1 MIINQDLLEGYAPM
15 EGLNQETP
23 RILSIE
29 ELTDPSPFV
38 RIFGCFGDGSDPQ
51 FGIFLPP
58 KEQWKGRFIQ
68 KTHPF
73 ITLYAD
79 NFDLDSDDLAFF
91 FNYGGYT
98 ITVPKGTSSG
108 IVVQASA
115 AHVSRTI
122 AKNYYGYDEKI
133 YGYLFG
139 GSGGSMQTIG
149 ALELRIG
156 LVWDGAV
163 PFIIAEPASLGNY
176 DIRIFARA
184 VLEEKAPLIADAVR
198 PGGSGDPFAMLTA
211 LERDILN
218 EVTKL
223 GVPLEGWETYESLL
237 MLNENAELIDAINA
251 RGEVNE
257 TYTNAFWN
265 EAGYLEAYDPELRDL
280 FYNLRD
286 RGASE
291 GSLAKMVY
299 HRHKDPGPTFRTRDH
314 LRDLGG
320 DPIFAQTEGTHYAI
334 EAAVAVSGGAK
345 WNGNI
350 NYKTIAVVN
359 LKDVDA
365 FPSDG
370 HYYRER
376 VIESGREGD
385 FRIWLNENANHNK
398 ANAHIIPDLDIQL
411 INYYGILQQAIL
423 DLIAW
428 VEKGIEPPKST
439 SYNVVDSQLIVEDI
453 GAERGGIQPIVKLT
467 VNDAVS
473 TSITSG
479 GSVDLSAIIQVP
491 QGTGEIVSVEWD
503 FLGDGGF
510 IDTDFDLL
518 PDGSWAANAIFTYN
532 ETGTYLPQVRVASH
546 RDGDPATPFAR
557 IYNLGR
563 ARVIVE

>member
-1 MIINQDLLEGYAPM
+1 MIINQDLLEGYTPM
-15 EGLNQETP
+15 EGLNQDTP

-91 FNYGGYT
+91 FNNGGHT
-98 ITVPKGTSSG
+98 ITVPEGTIG
-108 IVVQASA
+108 HVAQASA

-122 AKNYYGYDEKI
+122 AKNYYGYNEKI

-149 ALELRIG
+149 ALESRTG

-163 PFIIAEPASLGNY
+163 PFIIAAPTSYGNY

-184 VLEEKAPLIADAVR
+184 VLEEKAPLIADALR

-211 LERDILN
+211 LESDILN
-218 EVTKL
+218 EVTEL
-223 GVPLEGWETYESLL
+223 GVPLEGWETYESLFQ
-237 MLNENAELIDAINA
+237 LNDNAELIDAINA

-291 GSLAKMVY
+291 GSLAKIVY
-299 HRHKDPGPTFRTRDH
+299 HRHKDPGPIFRTRDH
-314 LRDLGG
+314 LRDSNG

-334 EAAVAVSGGAK
+334 ETAVAVSGGAE

-365 FPSDG
+365 FPFDG
-370 HYYRER
+370 HYYKER
-376 VIESGREGD
+376 VIESEREGD
-385 FRIWLNENANHNK
+385 FRIWFNENANHVK
-398 ANAHIIPDLDIQL
+398 LNAHIIPDLDNLL
-411 INYYGILQQAIL
+411 INYDGIVQQAIL

-428 VEKGIEPPKST
+428 VENGVEPPKST
-439 SYNVVDSQLIVEDI
+439 SYNVVDSQLILENI
-453 GAERGGIQPIVKLT
+453 GAARGGIQPIVNLT
-467 VNDAVS
+467 VNGDES
-473 TSITSG
+473 TNVTSG
-479 GSVDLSAIIQVP
+479 GSVTFSASIQVP
-491 QGTGEIVSVEWD
+491 QGTGEIVSVQWD

-510 IDTDFDLL
+510 VNANFDAL
-518 PDGSWAANAIFTYN
+518 PDGTWAANAIYTYN
-532 ETGTYLPQVRVASH
+532 NEGIFIPQVRVASQ
-546 RDGDPATPFAR
+546 RDGDPDTPFAKA
-557 IYNLGR
+557 YNLGR
-563 ARVIVE
+563 ARVTVE

>member
-1 MIINQDLLEGYAPM
+1 MIINQDLLEGYTPM

-51 FGIFLPP
+51 FGVFLPP
-58 KEQWKGRFIQ
+58 TEQWKGRFIQ

-98 ITVPKGTSSG
+98 ITVPAGSSSG

-211 LERDILN
+211 LESDILN

-223 GVPLEGWETYESLL
+223 GVPLEGWETYDSLFQ
-237 MLNENAELIDAINA
+237 LNENAELIDAINA
-251 RGEVNE
+251 LGEVNE

-291 GSLAKMVY
+291 GSLARIVY
-299 HRHKDPGPTFRTRDH
+299 HRHKDPGPTFRTWDH

-320 DPIFAQTEGTHYAI
+320 DPIFVQTEGTHYAI
-334 EAAVAVSGGAK
+334 EAAAAVSGGVE

-359 LKDVDA
+359 LKDVDS

-376 VIESGREGD
+376 VIESEREGD
-385 FRIWLNENANHNK
+385 FRIWLTENANHLKTNDLVL
-398 ANAHIIPDLDIQL
+398 PDLDNIL
-411 INYYGILQQAIL
+411 INYNFIVQQAIL

-428 VEKGIEPPKST
+428 VENGVEPPKST
-439 SYNVVDSQLIVEDI
+439 SYNVVDSQLIPEDI
-453 GAERGGIQPIVKLT
+453 GAARGGIQPIVNLT
-467 VNDAVS
+467 VNGDES
-473 TSITSG
+473 TIVTSG
-479 GSVDLSAIIQVP
+479 GSVTLSASIQVP
-491 QGTGEIVSVEWD
+491 QGTGEIVSVQWE
-503 FLGDGGF
+503 FLGDGSF
-510 IDTDFDLL
+510 VNADFDAL
-518 PDGSWAANAIFTYN
+518 PDGTWAANAIYTYN
-532 ETGTYLPQVRVASH
+532 NEGIFIAQVRVASQ
-546 RDGDPATPFAR
+546 RDGDPNTPFAR
-557 IYNLGR
+557 AYNLGR
-563 ARVIVE
+563 ARVTVE

>member
-1 MIINQDLLEGYAPM
+1 MIINQDLLEGYTPM
-15 EGLNQETP
+15 EGLNQDTP

-29 ELTDPSPFV
+29 ERTDPSPFIL
-38 RIFGCFGDGSDPQ
+38 IFGCFGDGSDPQ

-68 KTHPF
+68 KAHPNMN
-73 ITLYAD
+73 LEAD
-79 NFDLDSDDLAFF
+79 NFELDSDDLAFF
-91 FNYGGYT
+91 FDSGGHT
-98 ITVPKGTSSG
+98 ITVPAGNMG
-108 IVVQASA
+108 HIAHASA

-133 YGYLFG
+133 YGYLYG
-139 GSGGSMQTIG
+139 GSGGSMQVIG
-149 ALELRIG
+149 ALELRTG

-163 PFIIAEPASLGNY
+163 PFVVAAPASLGNN

-184 VLEEKAPLIADAVR
+184 VLDEKAPLIADAVR
-198 PGGSGDPFAMLTA
+198 PGGSGDPFALLTA
-211 LERDILN
+211 LESDILN

-223 GVPLEGWETYESLL
+223 GIPLEGWETYDSLL
-237 MLNENAELIDAINA
+237 KYENTELIEAINA
-251 RGEVNE
+251 LEEINE

-265 EAGYLEAYDPELRDL
+265 EAGYLEAYDPELQDL

-291 GSLAKMVY
+291 GSLARIVY
-299 HRHKDPGPTFRTRDH
+299 HRHKDPGPTFRTWDH

-320 DPIFAQTEGTHYAI
+320 DPIFAQTEGIHYAI
-334 EAAVAVSGGAK
+334 EATFVVSGGAEY
-345 WNGNI
+345 NGNI

-376 VIESGREGD
+376 VIESEREGD
-385 FRIWLNENANHNK
+385 FRIWLNENANHVKRNDGFPYL
-398 ANAHIIPDLDIQL
+398 NNIL
-411 INYYGILQQAIL
+411 INYNFITQQAIL

-428 VEKGIEPPKST
+428 VENGVEPPKST
-439 SYNVVDSQLIVEDI
+439 AYNVVDSQLILEDI
-453 GAERGGIQPIVKLT
+453 GAARGGIQPIVKLT
-467 VNDAVS
+467 VNGDES
-473 TSITSG
+473 TNVTSG
-479 GSVDLSAIIQVP
+479 GSVTFSASIQVP

-510 IDTDFDLL
+510 INTDFDAL
-518 PDGSWAANAIFTYN
+518 PDGSWVANAIYTYN
-532 ETGTYLPQVRVASH
+532 NEGVFIPQVRVASQ
-546 RDGDPATPFAR
+546 RDGDPNTPFAR
-557 IYNLGR
+557 AYNHGR
-563 ARVIVE
+563 ARVTVE